1 MNIIENPFKTW
12 WKVRKYFKFPRPHIH
27 VGPIWRFPYY
37 RPRHIICFYCLDVTW
52 KSKYDLC
59 RFIEAPQINL
69 ILFKKYQF
77 LLTFDVNDNDIYWET
92 ILSMVYR
99 NQSIKESVD
108 SNTWIKCGKEEDKLN
123 AVTLNY
129 LTPYGLREYYKS

>member
-1 MNIIENPFKTW
+1 MNIIENPLKTW

-27 VGPIWRFPYY
+27 VGSIWKFPYCK
-37 RPRHIICFYCLDVTW
+37 PRRNFCFYSLDVIW

-59 RFIEAPQINL
+59 RFEVAPQINL

-92 ILSMVYR
+92 ILSMIYR
-99 NQSIKESVD
+99 DKSLKEAIEL
-108 SNTWIKCGKEEDKLN
+108 NTWVKCGEEDKKLN
-123 AVTLNY
+123 AMTLNY
-129 LTPYGLREYYKS
+129 LTPYGLAEYYKS